1 MPEQAYHFCYYP
13 KVLLFSPVV
22 PSSIHDLWAILNLL
36 DYLIITIIIII
47 NIMGIIGIIID
58 IILPS
63 LFSFIE
69 VFCLLSFL
77 SKAQ

>member
-1 MPEQAYHFCYYP
+1 MILQ
-13 KVLLFSPVV
+13 VLLFSLIV
-22 PSSIHDLWAILNLL
+22 PSSIHDLRVVINLL
-36 DYLIITIIIII
+36 HYLIITIITIIITIIIII
-47 NIMGIIGIIID
+47 IIIISIIGIIID

-63 LFSFIE
+63 LFSFIK